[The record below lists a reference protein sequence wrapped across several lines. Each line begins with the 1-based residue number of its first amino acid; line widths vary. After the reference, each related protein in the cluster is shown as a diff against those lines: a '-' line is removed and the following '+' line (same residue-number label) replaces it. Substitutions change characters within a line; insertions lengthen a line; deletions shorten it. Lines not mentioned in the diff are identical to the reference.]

1 MISGRIPPAE
11 RSAVADPGNQTTME
25 MHSGAIIAQVRT
37 WDGQIVGDDVR
48 PAGEIVPEGDLDRR
62 TFLANDYTAQVLV
75 VLTGEEPSR
84 IEAAQRRGTQRWNY
98 ACILELVNVDGV
110 VRDTSYGRRREIGRS
125 YANRVDAAQGRAVV
139 PKSGIV
145 FGLCENGQARRRNAR

>member
-37 WDGQIVGDDVR
+37 GDGQIVGDDVH

-62 TFLANDYTAQVLV
+62 TFLANDYPAQVLV

-84 IEAAQRRGTQRWNY
+84 IEATGRDQVPLRRSCRYCAGSCQRVESCSDSARTAKRDSGTRDKPL
-98 ACILELVNVDGV
+98 CPPSTVETGV
-110 VRDTSYGRRREIGRS
+110 
-125 YANRVDAAQGRAVV
+125 
-139 PKSGIV
+139 
-145 FGLCENGQARRRNAR
+145 